1 MNKLVNISELC
12 IILDMI
18 DPINKKPLNHVL
30 RYWEKEFNEIKPK
43 KINNRRYYSPRD
55 IEIIRI
61 IKFYLKDQ
69 KMTIK
74 GVKNILKNNI
84 NDLDDSKRLVYRNQY
99 YKDLFKNKSKSLLSK
114 IKKIRNYGKKNS
126 S

>member
-30 RYWEKEFNEIKPK
+30 RYWEKEFNQIKPK
-43 KINNRRYYSPRD
+43 KINNRRYYSSRD

-99 YKDLFKNKSKSLLSK
+99 YKNLLKNKSKSLLSK

>member
-55 IEIIRI
+55 IEIIKI

-126 S
+126 F

>member
-99 YKDLFKNKSKSLLSK
+99 YKNLFKNKSKSLLSK

>member
-55 IEIIRI
+55 IEIIKI

-99 YKDLFKNKSKSLLSK
+99 YKNLLKNKSKSLLSK